1 MPTRIRLSPAL
12 LGLGL
17 ALGIAGSP
25 ALAAG
30 PTHSHGAAAGPALE
44 LQLDNGAKWAT
55 DDALRRGMT
64 GMRETMTA
72 ALPRIHA
79 GGMARSDYEALADRV
94 MAQVD
99 YVVENCRL
107 PEEAD
112 AQLHLV
118 IAQILDG
125 IGVMKDAGAD
135 GAEGAVVVVRA
146 LDAYGDAFNHPGWTP
161 MAH

>member
-1 MPTRIRLSPAL
+1 MLTRIRLSPAL
-12 LGLGL
+12 LGLSL
-17 ALGIAGSP
+17 ALGIAGGP

-30 PTHSHGAAAGPALE
+30 AAHSHGAAAGLE

-64 GMRETMTA
+64 GMRDAITA

-79 GGMARSDYEALADRV
+79 GGMGRSDYEALADRV
-94 MAQVD
+94 MSQVA

-107 PEEAD
+107 PEAAD

-135 GAEGAVVVVRA
+135 AAEGAVVVVRA
-146 LDAYGDAFNHPGWTP
+146 LDAYGEAFNHPGWTP

>member
-1 MPTRIRLSPAL
+1 MLTRNLLPAAL

-17 ALGIAGSP
+17 IVGVGAPAGAADP
-25 ALAAG
+25 A
-30 PTHSHGAAAGPALE
+30 HSHHAAPGAALE
-44 LQLDNGAKWAT
+44 LQLDNGARWPT
-55 DDALRRGMT
+55 DEALRRGMNE
-64 GMRETMTA
+64 MREAMAA

-79 GGMARSDYEALADRV
+79 GALPRADYAALADRV
-94 MAQVD
+94 QAQVD

-107 PEEAD
+107 PEAAD

-135 GAEGAVVVVRA
+135 GAEGAVVLIRA
-146 LDAYGDAFNHPGWTP
+146 LDAYGDAFDHPGWTP
-161 MAH
+161 IAH